1 MTLPTH
7 LPATAAPAAAP
18 DEETVREGHPLDR
31 HVGRRVRLRRT
42 LLGLTQQELGE
53 QIGVTFQQI
62 QKYERGTNRI
72 SASRLWEISRVLKV
86 PVSFFFE
93 DFREDDGQQS
103 STDEN
108 AISTEELRLLVAFNR
123 LNKKQQSA
131 ILSFL
136 EGSG

>member
-1 MTLPTH
+1 MPLPNQSS
-7 LPATAAPAAAP
+7 AAAS
-18 DEETVREGHPLDR
+18 EEDVVREGHPLDR

-72 SASRLWEISRVLKV
+72 SASRLWEIARVLKV
-86 PVSFFFE
+86 PVAFFFE
-93 DFREDDGQQS
+93 DYQEDADALPQS
-103 STDEN
+103 SADS

-123 LNKKQQSA
+123 LGKKQQAA

-136 EGSG
+136 ENSG

>member
-1 MTLPTH
+1 MPLPTAT
-7 LPATAAPAAAP
+7 PAATAS
-18 DEETVREGHPLDR
+18 DEETPREGHPLDR

-93 DFREDDGQQS
+93 DFREDDDQPAGAG
-103 STDEN
+103 DEN

-123 LNKKQQSA
+123 LNKKQQGA

>member
-1 MTLPTH
+1 MPLPT
-7 LPATAAPAAAP
+7 TNTAPAAS
-18 DEETVREGHPLDR
+18 EEDGVREGHPLDR

-72 SASRLWEISRVLKV
+72 SASRLWEIARVLKV

-93 DFREDDGQQS
+93 DFREDDDAAHE
-103 STDEN
+103 TEEN

-123 LNKKQQSA
+123 LNKKQQTA
-131 ILSFL
+131 ILAFL
-136 EGSG
+136 EGSS

>member
-1 MTLPTH
+1 MTPLPNQ
-7 LPATAAPAAAP
+7 APAVP
-18 DEETVREGHPLDR
+18 PEEDSVREGHPLDR

-72 SASRLWEISRVLKV
+72 SASRLWEIARVLKV

-93 DFREDDGQQS
+93 DFQEDAETLPQS
-103 STDEN
+103 SGDN

-123 LNKKQQSA
+123 LSKKQQAA
-131 ILSFL
+131 ILMFL
-136 EGSG
+136 ENSG

>member
-1 MTLPTH
+1 MPLPTAT
-7 LPATAAPAAAP
+7 PAAAAP
-18 DEETVREGHPLDR
+18 DEETTREGHPLDR

-93 DFREDDGQQS
+93 DFREDDDQP

-123 LNKKQQSA
+123 LNKKQQGA

>member
-1 MTLPTH
+1 MSLPSQVST
-7 LPATAAPAAAP
+7 ATPV
-18 DEETVREGHPLDR
+18 DEPVREGHPLDR

-93 DFREDDGQQS
+93 DYRDGDDLAPQS
-103 STDEN
+103 QEN
-108 AISTEELRLLVAFNR
+108 QISTEELRLLVAFNR
-123 LNKKQQSA
+123 LGRKQQDA
-131 ILSFL
+131 ILTFL
-136 EGSG
+136 ENSN

>member
-1 MTLPTH
+1 MPLPTE
-7 LPATAAPAAAP
+7 ASAAAP
-18 DEETVREGHPLDR
+18 TDEPVREGHPLDR

-93 DFREDDGQQS
+93 DYREEDEPVAS
-103 STDEN
+103 SQDQN
-108 AISTEELRLLVAFNR
+108 AISTEELRLLVAYNR
-123 LNKKQQSA
+123 LGKKQQAA
-131 ILSFL
+131 ILTFL
-136 EGSG
+136 ENSA

>member
-1 MTLPTH
+1 MMPLPNQ
-7 LPATAAPAAAP
+7 ASAAAP
-18 DEETVREGHPLDR
+18 EEDAVREGHPLDR

-72 SASRLWEISRVLKV
+72 SASRLWEIARVLKV

-93 DFREDDGQQS
+93 DFQEGADTLPQS
-103 STDEN
+103 SGEN

-123 LNKKQQSA
+123 LGKKQQAA
-131 ILSFL
+131 ILTFL
-136 EGSG
+136 ENSA